1 MVKSWNSM
9 DIKQVKV
16 NLQKPVLYE
25 GRVYTLPEYILWAD
39 ISGKKIELRHSLTLL
54 DKNGNRTIRAPLD
67 KVEAISDEGSV

>member
-1 MVKSWNSM
+1 M
-9 DIKQVKV
+9 DIKQVKA

-25 GRVYTLPEYILWAD
+25 GRVYTMLEYILWAD